1 MEDAKRGK
9 YANCKKRLVY
19 QGYSKREA
27 ELACAKYL
35 EDTIEGKDDFNMLF
49 VDAYCSLNGMG
60 DAIELSGII
69 KRSKSIS
76 LSRFSSL
83 IKTIKTKVG
92 LKVPHMGILP
102 QKTAL
107 PMKNLN
113 RLQTKMEKLITAE
126 QKWLT
131 AEQLEQRTQ
140 YAKYMRKQDA
150 EELTDEEFTDS
161 MVELYNEIIT
171 NYPSIDPLE
180 AIDKAFELP
189 KNDNAWI
196 LSNEAEIISLNDGLN
211 NIIKAPIILAK
222 EMIQS
227 YTNEDGETEYH
238 FKPYSELKRAAE
250 LAEENGSLDI
260 IIEHQDWYD
269 AEKVIGVV
277 KEIRADDSTRTI
289 RGMGYFYVK
298 KLPEGLV
305 QIIKD
310 GEIVSVSIGFLAK
323 LGDGGTWNGQD
334 YTHTQ
339 ESIFLRHLAVCL
351 ESVPRC
357 PNGVCGINLV
367 DSKSENIKTFI
378 IINKDNYFYNISSII
393 NDSKIKDITVDSK
406 KETNKDNIKKN
417 LPKINTMQDDSKDG
431 TIPKND
437 PDDLEALLKRLK
449 MFMAG
454 DFEKDN
460 AIARILAALG
470 IEKKSDNE
478 MDEKEFQ
485 DALKLKESEIEALKG
500 KFDDAVTKI
509 KEFEEKERLNFIKL
523 IKKFGDK
530 YSDEELEK
538 IEDLKVLE
546 SIADAVSRFA
556 PSNDKPDVI
565 PVSGKPDKKKMEDE
579 LEKGVE
585 RVDFTKVFDDV
596 NKEFNMSGL

>member
-1 MEDAKRGK
+1 
-9 YANCKKRLVY
+9 
-19 QGYSKREA
+19 
-27 ELACAKYL
+27 
-35 EDTIEGKDDFNMLF
+35 
-49 VDAYCSLNGMG
+49 
-60 DAIELSGII
+60 
-69 KRSKSIS
+69 
-76 LSRFSSL
+76 
-83 IKTIKTKVG
+83 
-92 LKVPHMGILP
+92 MGILP

-113 RLQTKMEKLITAE
+113 RLQTKMEKLVTAE

-289 RGMGYFYVK
+289 RGMGYFYIK

-417 LPKINTMQDDSKDG
+417 LSKINTMQEDSKDG